1 MLKPNPQEDNGFLP
15 KLALFTPTEYKRRWW
30 QIEDFEMPLKFSKAE
45 NGMVKKNSKTIAPA
59 APSLKK
65 KKKSSHKHNVQMLYY
80 FLASFDNSSFLI
92 FFKN

>member
-1 MLKPNPQEDNGFLP
+1 MLKSNPQEENGFLP
-15 KLALFTPTEYKRRWW
+15 KLALFTPTEYKRQWW

-45 NGMVKKNSKTIAPA
+45 NGMVKKNSNTIAPA

-65 KKKSSHKHNVQMLYY
+65 RKSSHKHNVQMLYY